1 MTGKKPYK
9 NQSAYCAS
17 KFAIVGFSKVLAV
30 EAQECRNCY
39 FSSENK
45 TLKNRYWVSDLKTVP
60 NPARVAIVS
69 IFELL
74 LPRPSQHCIS

>member
-45 TLKNRYWVSDLKTVP
+45 KRN
-60 NPARVAIVS
+60 NN
-69 IFELL
+69 
-74 LPRPSQHCIS
+74 